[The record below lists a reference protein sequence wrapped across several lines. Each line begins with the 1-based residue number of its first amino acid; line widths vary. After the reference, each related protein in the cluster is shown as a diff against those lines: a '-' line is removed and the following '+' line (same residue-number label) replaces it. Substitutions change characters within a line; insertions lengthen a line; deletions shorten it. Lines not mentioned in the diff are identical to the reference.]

1 MHQGERAFLVQRV
14 SCTSILVLQLYV
26 YAYFTCYVLYVCTC
40 YLVTGRRGVLVWAAP
55 LGGFFMLC
63 YVALLFAVVVML
75 IRIQLYSS
83 QLYMYSQHTCN
94 SNCVDYTQEQHHK
107 SLKSNVNI
115 LDAEITALR
124 ST

>member
-75 IRIQLYSS
+75 IRIQLYS
-83 QLYMYSQHTCN
+83 CI
-94 SNCVDYTQEQHHK
+94 C
-107 SLKSNVNI
+107 I
-115 LDAEITALR
+115 R
-124 ST
+124 STLVTLTVLTTLRTAPQKSEIECEYFGRRNYSTT